1 MSAISAAFQRT
12 KNNRL
17 EADIETATQRM
28 DSFAQLRADMLAEAD
43 AANSHELQRA
53 LRSVADSLSDF
64 VHDFVMPE
72 IGGAV
77 EQLEERVKEV

>member
-1 MSAISAAFQRT
+1 MSTVSHDWLRAENF
-12 KNNRL
+12 RL
-17 EADIETATQRM
+17 ETDIETARVLM

-43 AANSHELQRA
+43 AANNRELRLA
-53 LRSVADSLSDF
+53 LRSVANELRAF
-64 VHDFVMPE
+64 IHDFVMPE

>member
-12 KNNRL
+12 ENNRL

-77 EQLEERVKEV
+77 EQLEERMKEV

>member
-1 MSAISAAFQRT
+1 MSTVSHDWLRT
-12 KNNRL
+12 ENNRL
-17 EADIETATQRM
+17 EADIETARVLM
-28 DSFAQLRADMLAEAD
+28 DRFPQLRADMLAEAD

-53 LRSVADSLSDF
+53 LRSVANDLADF

>member
-1 MSAISAAFQRT
+1 MKASPLFITTENS
-12 KNNRL
+12 RL
-17 EADIETATQRM
+17 ETDIETATQRM

-53 LRSVADSLSDF
+53 LRSVANDLADF

>member
-12 KNNRL
+12 ENFRL
-17 EADIETATQRM
+17 EQDIETGSKRM

-43 AANSHELQRA
+43 AANSHEMRKA
-53 LRSVADSLSDF
+53 FKNVADSLADF
-64 VHDFVMPE
+64 IRDFVMPE

>member
-12 KNNRL
+12 ENFRL
-17 EADIETATQRM
+17 ETDIETATQRM

-53 LRSVADSLSDF
+53 LRSVANDLADF

>member
-12 KNNRL
+12 ENNRL

-28 DSFAQLRADMLAEAD
+28 DSFAQLRADTLAEAD
-43 AANSHELQRA
+43 AANSHELRLA
-53 LRSVADSLSDF
+53 LRSVANELRAF
-64 VHDFVMPE
+64 INDFVMPE

-77 EQLEERVKEV
+77 ESLEERVKEV